1 MISLSYIFE
10 QKQSLIKYAFSQ
22 EGAKN
27 TIEGLGGAAKD
38 VGKDIAYKATH
49 LGDTV
54 YNATHD
60 SDSGASYLGKLFR
73 TKKAMDLENINA
85 AHNITKGMTKFREAD
100 PERADQWMGIAK
112 KYMKKVVEK

>member
-1 MISLSYIFE
+1 MISISCLFE
-10 QKQSLIKYAFSQ
+10 QKQNLIKYAFSR
-22 EGAKN
+22 EGVKN
-27 TIEGLGGAAKD
+27 TIEGLGDTAKD
-38 VGKDIAYKATH
+38 MGKGIAHKATH
-49 LGDTV
+49 FGDTV